1 MILLRSVQE
10 KDFADLYELAAILD
24 SVNLPHDRQIL
35 LKHIRHAVASFRGRE
50 ADKAKALYLFVAE
63 DLRTGRVIGTSS
75 IFARHGAERA
85 PHSFF
90 ELRRETRRSRTQAIG
105 IRHRTLQLDWT
116 NDGPTEVGGLVVL
129 PRYRR
134 RPEKIG
140 KQLSLIRFLYMA
152 MHPGRFKKRVLCE
165 FLPNFARDGKSLLWE
180 HLGKKFTGLEYHAA
194 DRLSATNKE
203 FILGLFPMSKI
214 YATLMP
220 ESVQAILEKT
230 GDASMPAQIMLER
243 MGFRYL
249 RQICPFDGGPHFGA
263 RLRDIKIVKQA
274 KACVIGKAV
283 QGPVRGARS
292 GLVLLQR
299 RGTVRGLQAEFLQRG
314 GEIRMSEEAA
324 RALQAQKGDGVMV
337 WSYGR

>member
-10 KDFADLYELAAILD
+10 KDFADIYGLAAILD

-35 LKHIRHAVASFRGRE
+35 HQHMRHAIASFRGRE
-50 ADKAKALYLFVAE
+50 ANKAKAIYLFVAE
-63 DLRTGRVIGTSS
+63 DLRTNKVIGTSS
-75 IFARHGAERA
+75 IFARHGADHA

-90 ELRRETRRSRTQAIG
+90 QVRHETRRSRTQAIG
-105 IRHRTLQLDWT
+105 MRHRTLQLDWT

-129 PRYRR
+129 PRYRGL
-134 RPEKIG
+134 PEKIG

-165 FLPNFARDGKSLLWE
+165 FLPNFAPDGKSLLWE

-203 FILGLFPMSKI
+203 FILGLFPTSKI

-220 ESVQAILEKT
+220 ENVQAILEKT
-230 GDASMPAQIMLER
+230 GDASMPAQVMLER
-243 MGFRYL
+243 IGLRYL

-263 RLRDIKIVKQA
+263 RLRNIKIVKQA

-283 QGPVRGARS
+283 QGPLRGARS
-292 GLVLLQR
+292 GLILLQR
-299 RGTVRGLQAEFLQRG
+299 RGAVRGVQTEFLQRG
-314 GEIRMSEEAA
+314 GEIRMGEEAVE
-324 RALQAQKGDGVMV
+324 ALQAQKGDSAMI
-337 WSYGR
+337 WAYGR